1 MKAPMLI
8 AYQWL
13 VGLGDTGTGLL
24 LLFAPTLTLRLMGV
38 ALAPTPIVFASFV
51 GVFVLGVG
59 ISYLVLLP
67 VPREAARWEAQW
79 LVTALI
85 RSLVALFLCVEVA
98 TGRME
103 GAWLA
108 VALTDGVL
116 AVTQWTGLKRGWL
129 GHAF

>member
-1 MKAPMLI
+1 MLI

-13 VGLGDTGTGLL
+13 AGLADTGTGLL
-24 LLFAPTLTLRLMGV
+24 LLFAPTPALRLMGV
-38 ALAPTPIVFASFV
+38 AIAPTPIVFASFI

-59 ISYLVLLP
+59 VSYLTLLFA
-67 VPREAARWEAQW
+67 PREAARWEAQW

-85 RSLVALFLCVEVA
+85 RSLVAIFLCVEVA

-103 GAWLA
+103 GAWLT

-116 AVTQWTGLKRGWL
+116 AATQWTGLKRGWL